1 MRKVRPAAIVQEK
14 SPILREKSANAD
26 RLVGVAIYI
35 AGFFAVGGSIP
46 FNRR

>member
-1 MRKVRPAAIVQEK
+1 MQRVRAAPILQEKRPILQEK
-14 SPILREKSANAD
+14 SADAD
-26 RLVGVAIYI
+26 RPIGITSYI

>member
-1 MRKVRPAAIVQEK
+1 MQKVCAAPMPQKKSPIVQEK
-14 SPILREKSANAD
+14 SGNAD
-26 RLVGVAIYI
+26 RLVGVTIYI

>member
-1 MRKVRPAAIVQEK
+1 MTERPEGDASMSVPAK
-14 SPILREKSANAD
+14 RPRPI
-26 RLVGVAIYI
+26 RLPPPASRAYI

>member
-1 MRKVRPAAIVQEK
+1 MQKVRPAPILEEQ

-26 RLVGVAIYI
+26 KPIRVPSYI

>member
-1 MRKVRPAAIVQEK
+1 MQKVRAAPILEKK
-14 SPILREKSANAD
+14 SPILQDESGNAD
-26 RLVGVAIYI
+26 RPIGVPSYI

>member
-1 MRKVRPAAIVQEK
+1 MQTVRAAPILQKKRPVLQEK
-14 SPILREKSANAD
+14 TANAD
-26 RLVGVAIYI
+26 SPFGVASYI

>member
-1 MRKVRPAAIVQEK
+1 MVRDFFFAQSGDRCAK
-14 SPILREKSANAD
+14 LR
-26 RLVGVAIYI
+26 RYI